1 MTIIYAFLASVL
13 VLPSLLVVWTKY
25 VGPSDAFEPDDPS
38 TDGTT
43 AGGTAAGEGT
53 TPVVNGPPATTEVVG
68 DASEVTEKPETTAGA
83 GEGVAG
89 VSARARNAASNGQGR
104 LYATRSVEPSRVR
117 PGQEF
122 TVTVSFP
129 AVAGRVVLDE
139 TAPGTDARIDAV
151 TPEPVQAVASEAGI
165 YAIWDLDSEAA
176 ASVTYTVTVPTE
188 ATDGQTLPL
197 QGEALFPDHEIDVA
211 GTELV
216 VVTTDVLGDVLGNG
230 HEVSARDLAD
240 VSAHLEAGIVT
251 DEEFERVYHA
261 WLDEHASPT
270 DDARVSED

>member
-1 MTIIYAFLASVL
+1 L
-13 VLPSLLVVWTKY
+13 
-25 VGPSDAFEPDDPS
+25 GPSGAFGAEDSPGAPASPEEYDAGADTPNAVA
-38 TDGTT
+38 TDASDTV
-43 AGGTAAGEGT
+43 AADTPEGT
-53 TPVVNGPPATTEVVG
+53 
-68 DASEVTEKPETTAGA
+68 
-83 GEGVAG
+83 VA
-89 VSARARNAASNGQGR
+89 ARARTPASNGQGR

-139 TAPGTDARIDAV
+139 TAPGTDARIDDA
-151 TPEPVQAVASEAGI
+151 TPEPVRAVATEGGV
-165 YAIWDLDSEAA
+165 YAMWDLDSETA
-176 ASVTYTVTVPTE
+176 ASVTYTVTAPTE

-216 VVTTDVLGDVLGNG
+216 VVTTDVLGDILWNG

-240 VSAHLEAGIVT
+240 VSAHLEAGVVT

-261 WLDEHASPT
+261 WLDEHASST
-270 DDARVSED
+270 ADARVSED